1 MKRYSF
7 GFIIFILS
15 FCTGCE
21 RRLQVMNVS
30 NGDIEVTKYVISEI
44 TTSRLF
50 IEVSKG
56 DSVCTILEADEY
68 GFADISIVQDT
79 VIVQYL
85 PTVIYGLR
93 NTVFDYKIVLDT
105 SISIDYWRQKVEE
118 KENDK
123 N

>member
-1 MKRYSF
+1 
-7 GFIIFILS
+7 
-15 FCTGCE
+15 
-21 RRLQVMNVS
+21 MNVS

-56 DSVCTILEADEY
+56 DLVCTILEADEY

-79 VIVQYL
+79 MIVQYL

-93 NTVFDYKIVLDT
+93 NTVFDYRIVLDT